1 MALVTDIEEALA
13 IYHKAAQRGVCIP
26 AFNSENPETTLAILW
41 AAREMGEELDI
52 PNPPVTLSFTANYEP
67 RSNLLNYT
75 SVPDMYEGFLALKDD
90 VLCLSR
96 EDGPFGQVKLMVHLD
111 HAHPDKD
118 LEVLK
123 WGRGFI
129 SGVMYDCSH
138 LSLKENM
145 ARTTDFVKHS
155 RGQFLVEGAVDEI
168 YEYGSGVLKN
178 EPTDPQVAKRYM
190 EQTGVAFIVCNLGT
204 EHRATVAEV
213 FYHADRAQE
222 IRDLVGPRLVL
233 HGTSSLKEEDLYRL
247 AEDGIAK
254 VNIWTRVEKSG
265 SQALARDSLEHLP
278 EILDQEEMSHLRDK
292 RVITEDYYSSSQ
304 GRKPSLDYLTVAHRR
319 NEVWMPTVVKVM
331 KSYFRA
337 LGYERL
343 GG

>member
-1 MALVTDIEEALA
+1 MALVTDIEEVLV
-13 IYHKAAQRGVCIP
+13 IYEKAAERGVCIP

-41 AAREMGEELDI
+41 AAREIGEELDI
-52 PNPPVTLSFTANYEP
+52 SDPPVTISFTANYES

-90 VLCLSR
+90 VLRLSR

-118 LEVLK
+118 GEVLE
-123 WGRGFI
+123 WGRGLI
-129 SGVMYDCSH
+129 SGVMCDCSH
-138 LSLKENM
+138 LSLEENM
-145 ARTTDFVKHS
+145 TRTADFVKRS
-155 RGQFLVEGAVDEI
+155 KGQFLVEGAVDEI
-168 YEYGSGVLKN
+168 YEHGSGAIKN
-178 EPTDPQVAKRYM
+178 EPTDPQEAKRYM
-190 EQTGVAFIVCNLGT
+190 ESTGVAFMVCNLGT
-204 EHRATVAEV
+204 EHRAIAAEV

-247 AEDGIAK
+247 AKDGIAK
-254 VNIWTRVEKSG
+254 VNIWTRMEKSG
-265 SQALARDSLEHLP
+265 GQALARDSLMHLP
-278 EILDQEEMSHLRDK
+278 EILAQEEMSHFRDK
-292 RVITEDYYSSSQ
+292 GVITEDFYASFQ
-304 GRKPSLDYLTVAHRR
+304 GRKLSLAYLTVAHRR
-319 NEVWMPTVVKVM
+319 NEVWMPMVVKVM

-343 GG
+343 AG